1 MEDEFVNLAMKW
13 GSLME
18 DCAAATYLNYWPN
31 SEFHTTGIWQ
41 HKSCKWLGISP
52 DGLVND
58 DIVVEIKC
66 PFMNGNQFPYR
77 AIPAQYVCQ
86 AQFEMFVTERI
97 KMHFIVWTP
106 RTTKVYE
113 MVFNDPFV
121 NACLGELEAFHES
134 LSMDQLPETSVM
146 ANELLNEAKEISR
159 SCTLIGSFRSCR
171 THDIFSK
178 PDFTYFTKEINIKKK
193 QSSQKYK
200 ASDSNFNENPNTL
213 EMSDKSD
220 NLRQHRN
227 KKEYQSS
234 VWGSNGVRNSCF
246 IDSFLEILFH
256 IWQRKNS
263 VFSPDILQKSLSER
277 KNGHFHTSKMT
288 MWNYLSENNVDRY
301 NRFVIGEIAAV
312 TGIIDVLFRNISE
325 NNKVNFYLRNEARTK
340 CLANDLHNR
349 QRLSY
354 YSLIYLYRKYINF
367 DLIEDTNSF
376 DLCSLVE
383 FTLNDNCIENSKCHS
398 CGRQQ
403 SITLKVTNS
412 PIYFCVEIQQDPS
425 SKILPML
432 KRMSITVNKDQY
444 DLAGIIYH
452 SNDHFWTQHFVN
464 TIGIQPGFYLYNDL
478 KYKGKAKFLGKSVK
492 NLTPD
497 KVRILFFE
505 KANYNKE
512 DGTAASLSEVQ
523 IIKTIMEKAS
533 DRCII
538 TSTKP
543 VKDNI
548 AAVLAYAGVRCSG
561 IMKKDLVTSLMENR
575 KAVEIALSCEIDQS
589 AQTRNMVKPMEW
601 KYNFADD
608 HSYSLPIQMEK
619 KSYESKHEIIKKQD
633 PSFIYL

>member
-1 MEDEFVNLAMKW
+1 
-13 GSLME
+13 
-18 DCAAATYLNYWPN
+18 
-31 SEFHTTGIWQ
+31 
-41 HKSCKWLGISP
+41 
-52 DGLVND
+52 
-58 DIVVEIKC
+58 
-66 PFMNGNQFPYR
+66 
-77 AIPAQYVCQ
+77 
-86 AQFEMFVTERI
+86 
-97 KMHFIVWTP
+97 
-106 RTTKVYE
+106 
-113 MVFNDPFV
+113 
-121 NACLGELEAFHES
+121 
-134 LSMDQLPETSVM
+134 MDQLPETSEM

-159 SCTLIGSFRSCR
+159 SCTLIGSFHSCR

-193 QSSQKYK
+193 QSSQKCK
-200 ASDSNFNENPNTL
+200 TSENNFSEKPTNL
-213 EMSDKSD
+213 EMSDVVHKSD
-220 NLRQHRN
+220 NFRQHKN
-227 KKEYQSS
+227 KKEYQSY

-256 IWQRKNS
+256 IWLRKNL

-301 NRFVIGEIAAV
+301 NRYVIGEMAAV

-325 NNKVNFYLRNEARTK
+325 NNKVDFYLRNEARTK
-340 CLANDLHNR
+340 CLANDHHNR

-354 YSLIYLYRKYINF
+354 YSLMYLYRKYINF
-367 DLIEDTNSF
+367 DLIEDTNCF

-403 SITLKVTNS
+403 SVTLKVTNS

-425 SKILPML
+425 SKIVPML
-432 KRMSITVNKDQY
+432 KRMSIAVNNDQY

-464 TIGIQPGFYLYNDL
+464 TTGIQPGFYLYNDL

-497 KVRILFFE
+497 KVHIMFFE
-505 KANYNKE
+505 KANYSKQ

-523 IIKTIMEKAS
+523 IIKCIMEKAS
-533 DRCII
+533 ERCII

-548 AAVLAYAGVRCSG
+548 AAVLAYAGVRCSRV
-561 IMKKDLVTSLMENR
+561 MKKDLVNSLMENR
-575 KAVEIALSCEIDQS
+575 KAIEIALSCEIDQS
-589 AQTRNMVKPMEW
+589 TQTTNTVKAMEW
-601 KYNFADD
+601 KHNFIDD
-608 HSYSLPIQMEK
+608 HPYSQPIQGEQ
-619 KSYESKHEIIKKQD
+619 KSNNSKREIIKKQD
-633 PSFIYL
+633 PSFLYL

>member
-1 MEDEFVNLAMKW
+1 
-13 GSLME
+13 ME

-66 PFMNGNQFPYR
+66 PFMNGNPFPHR

-121 NACLGELEAFHES
+121 NSCLGELEAFHES
-134 LSMDQLPETSVM
+134 LSMDQLQETSVM

-178 PDFTYFTKEINIKKK
+178 PDFTYFTKEINIKKE

-227 KKEYQSS
+227 NKEYQSY

-263 VFSPDILQKSLSER
+263 VFSPDILQKSLSE
-277 KNGHFHTSKMT
+277 
-288 MWNYLSENNVDRY
+288 
-301 NRFVIGEIAAV
+301 
-312 TGIIDVLFRNISE
+312 
-325 NNKVNFYLRNEARTK
+325 
-340 CLANDLHNR
+340 
-349 QRLSY
+349 
-354 YSLIYLYRKYINF
+354 
-367 DLIEDTNSF
+367 
-376 DLCSLVE
+376 
-383 FTLNDNCIENSKCHS
+383 
-398 CGRQQ
+398 
-403 SITLKVTNS
+403 
-412 PIYFCVEIQQDPS
+412 
-425 SKILPML
+425 
-432 KRMSITVNKDQY
+432 
-444 DLAGIIYH
+444 
-452 SNDHFWTQHFVN
+452 
-464 TIGIQPGFYLYNDL
+464 
-478 KYKGKAKFLGKSVK
+478 
-492 NLTPD
+492 
-497 KVRILFFE
+497 
-505 KANYNKE
+505 
-512 DGTAASLSEVQ
+512 
-523 IIKTIMEKAS
+523 
-533 DRCII
+533 
-538 TSTKP
+538 
-543 VKDNI
+543 
-548 AAVLAYAGVRCSG
+548 
-561 IMKKDLVTSLMENR
+561 
-575 KAVEIALSCEIDQS
+575 
-589 AQTRNMVKPMEW
+589 
-601 KYNFADD
+601 
-608 HSYSLPIQMEK
+608 
-619 KSYESKHEIIKKQD
+619 
-633 PSFIYL
+633 